1 MGQTVGEIVL
11 GKGDIEM
18 SKKLTEKSLE
28 KKLHNMCVEELIQM
42 IMSLYRS
49 NESAEQSINLQ
60 IVGDAYGNEL
70 LEKYKKRLYKIFNPS
85 DIVRMGFSLE
95 NAKQVLSEFADICV
109 NDNGKWYGDLAL
121 YFAECATDFTMSY
134 GDIDEDFYDA
144 LGDAYHDA
152 IVAASED
159 EELYKLWKDRL
170 ESILRD
176 FAGFGWGMEEYI
188 CEEYYSIPW
197 LQEDNE

>member
-1 MGQTVGEIVL
+1 
-11 GKGDIEM
+11 M

-28 KKLHNMCVEELIQM
+28 KKLHNMGTEELIQI

-49 NESAEQSINLQ
+49 NKSVEQSINLQ
-60 IVGDAYGNEL
+60 IIGDAYGNEL
-70 LEKYKKRLYKIFNPS
+70 LEKYKKRIYKIFNPS
-85 DIVRMGFSLE
+85 DVVRMGFSIDT
-95 NAKQVLSEFADICV
+95 AQQVLAEFADICV

-121 YFAECATDFTMSY
+121 SLAECATDFTLGY
-134 GDIDEDFYDA
+134 GDIDEDFYEV

-152 IVAASED
+152 IVAAGQD

-170 ESILRD
+170 ESVLHD

-188 CEEYYSIPW
+188 CEEYYSLPW
-197 LQEDNE
+197 IQEDNG